1 MKKIL
6 LVLAIIMTMVIG
18 ANAQSDGF
26 FRGDGGGDAG
36 YRDIGTNWTNP
47 CLPQGGVGATDNDQ
61 TAPLGSGLLI
71 LSALGG
77 AYLLRKKKIKKSLN
91 SKL

>member
-6 LVLAIIMTMVIG
+6 LVFAIIMTMVIG

-26 FRGDGGGDAG
+26 FRGGSDDYDGGSRG
-36 YRDIGTNWTNP
+36 ISNTTP
-47 CLPQGGVGATDNDQ
+47 LLPSASYGVGETDNDQ

-71 LSALGG
+71 LCALGG
-77 AYLLRKKKIKKSLN
+77 AYLLRKKK
-91 SKL
+91 

>member
-6 LVLAIIMTMVIG
+6 LVFAIIMTMVIG

-26 FRGDGGGDAG
+26 FRGGSDDYDGGSRG
-36 YRDIGTNWTNP
+36 ISNTTP
-47 CLPQGGVGATDNDQ
+47 LLPSASYGVGETDNDQ
-61 TAPLGSGLLI
+61 PAAPLGSGLLI

-77 AYLLRKKKIKKSLN
+77 AYLFRKKNKKIFKQ
-91 SKL
+91 